1 VIIAIGYLEAFDL
14 SFMSSLCNQ
23 YDHFLWLKKVGIET
37 LLRAD
42 GTSYLGSRAVPR
54 MAIVLFDGA
63 LVSSLGAFSDLARA
77 SKRYVIDL
85 YGAVDL
91 MKEESFEV
99 VNATVLG
106 HSSTSVTMAG
116 GGTWTASGLVGG
128 DIDYDMVVLADFE
141 TAGRLER
148 DYSPLSDERLNAWL
162 KRQRASGARIAAS
175 GAACL
180 VLAEAGLLHGKRAT
194 TSWWLQRAFHERFT
208 DVKLDVENALTEDD
222 GLFCSCGIAS
232 DQALALRLL
241 ERVVAGNLSRY
252 LARRYGIDRSP
263 LNASA
268 AALTSP
274 HIEPDQ
280 LVSRAE
286 HWLQENYVRA
296 VRIQDLAAAM
306 SVSRRTLVRHF
317 SAALGITPIDY
328 LHRLRISDARLLL
341 ERSTFTISR
350 IAALVGYSDFN
361 YFRQLFI
368 RTVGMPPKLY
378 RAEKRKQV
386 PVEGPA

>member
-1 VIIAIGYLEAFDL
+1 L
-14 SFMSSLCNQ
+14 
-23 YDHFLWLKKVGIET
+23 LKV
-37 LLRAD
+37 D
-42 GTSYLGSRAVPR
+42 GTKYLGARGVPR

-63 LVSSLGAFSDLARA
+63 LLSSFGAFSDLARA
-77 SKRYVIDL
+77 SKRYVSDL

-91 MKEESFEV
+91 LKDENFEV
-99 VNATVLG
+99 IDVTVLG
-106 HSSTSVTMAG
+106 HRSATVTLAG
-116 GGTWTASGLVGG
+116 GGPWTAAGMIGG
-128 DIDYDMVVLADFE
+128 DTDYDIVVLADFE
-141 TAGRLER
+141 PAIRLER
-148 DYSPLSDERLNAWL
+148 DHAPLSDERLNIWL

-180 VLAEAGLLHGKRAT
+180 VLGEAGLLHGRRAT
-194 TSWWLQRAFHERFT
+194 TSWWLRSAFRERFT
-208 DVKLDVENALTEDD
+208 DVRLDVENALTEDD
-222 GLFCSCGIAS
+222 GVFCSCGIAS

-241 ERVVAGNLSRY
+241 ERVIAGNLSRY
-252 LARRYGIDRSP
+252 LSRRYGIDRSP

-268 AALTSP
+268 AALTAP

-286 HWLQENYVRA
+286 HWLQENYVRP
-296 VRIQDLAAAM
+296 VRIQDLAVAM

-317 SAALGITPIDY
+317 STALGITPIDY
-328 LHRLRISDARLLL
+328 LHRLRMSDARLLL

-361 YFRQLFI
+361 YFKRLFI
-368 RTVGMPPKLY
+368 RVVGMPPKLY

-386 PVEGPA
+386 PVEGPS